1 MVSKIKYTDQKIRN
15 ILNNYNLELIEYINT
30 KNIISKDNGGYKY
43 KITLHNLLSDKTPN
57 KFMKNPFALENFKLF
72 LSKNYPDYKLLDDQY
87 VDCKTKMR
95 FICIKHMDKG
105 IQLNTLTNI
114 IHNHHTCKYC
124 SYDKLHNDRI
134 IDENLIIKRA
144 NELNVIYKDRFIKDN
159 ETWISY
165 ICPVHADKG
174 IQTSSWTLFKSR
186 AKGCAYCTGRYKTTE
201 DFKKE
206 LSTIN
211 SMVEII
217 GEYKGSER
225 PVKCRCKLCNH
236 IWSPIG
242 RSLKNG
248 QGCPNCSTSKG
259 ELKVKEFLDIH
270 KLNYIQQKTF
280 EDCIDKE
287 RLKFDFYL
295 PNHNTAIEYDGQQH
309 FMPVDFANKGKEW
322 ANNLFQNNVR
332 KDNIKDAYCKDNN
345 INLIRIPYFEYD
357 NIFDILASKLTD
369 VIFMQEFI
377 ESSETAG

>member
-43 KITLHNLLSDKTPN
+43 KITLHNLLSNKSPN

-72 LSKNYPDYKLLDDQY
+72 LSKNYPNYKLLDDQY

-95 FICIKHMDKG
+95 FICMKHMDKG

-144 NELNVIYKDRFIKDN
+144 NELHVIYKDRFIKDN

-174 IQTSSWTLFKSR
+174 IQTSSWTLFKAR
-186 AKGCAYCTGRYKTTE
+186 AKGCKYCTGRCKTTE

-211 SMVEII
+211 STIEII
-217 GEYKGSER
+217 GEYKGSEQ

-270 KLNYIQQKTF
+270 KINYIQQKTF

-295 PNHNTAIEYDGQQH
+295 PNNNIAIEYDGQQH

-332 KDNIKDAYCKDNN
+332 KDNIKDIYCKDNN

-369 VIFMQEFI
+369 AI
-377 ESSETAG
+377 